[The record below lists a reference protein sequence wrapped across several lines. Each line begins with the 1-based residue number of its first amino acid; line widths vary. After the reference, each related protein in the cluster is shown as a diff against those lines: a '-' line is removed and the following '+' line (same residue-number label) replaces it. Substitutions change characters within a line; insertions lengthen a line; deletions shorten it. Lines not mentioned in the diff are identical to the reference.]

1 MNQMLFVLCLSLL
14 AFGAVNSCLSLAV
27 VLGVRWL
34 RFAGPPRTQALR
46 YLLLRAFPGTASAL
60 FVITLYLPVVCRHEP
75 GSVEERA
82 SVAMFVLAIVA
93 ASILTGAA
101 MRGLRSIRATQRVVR
116 SWTRGARTI
125 EFAELPIPAF
135 VIEAQFPVVAIVGI
149 FRQRLFIA
157 RQVLEHCSPEELRAV
172 VAHERAHL
180 RHRDNLLRLLLQCFP
195 DLLGMTPTAARLEQ
209 AWTRASEE
217 RADDEVMRAGWDLE
231 LASALCKV
239 ARLARGGL
247 QLPVMAL
254 YHGADV
260 AHRVNRLLQS
270 KTRPISVRSCAS
282 LDWLGFALLIA
293 ALLIGASI
301 ELPRL
306 HAVTETAVRFL
317 Q

>member
-1 MNQMLFVLCLSLL
+1 MNQSLFVLCLSLL
-14 AFGAVNSCLSLAV
+14 AFGAINFCLSLAV
-27 VLGVRWL
+27 GLGVRWL
-34 RFAGPPRTQALR
+34 RFAGPPRAQALR
-46 YLLLRAFPGTASAL
+46 YLLLRAFPGTASVL
-60 FVITLYLPVVCRHEP
+60 FVVTLYLPVVCRHEP
-75 GSVEERA
+75 GSVEEGA
-82 SVAMFVLAIVA
+82 SVAMYVLATVA
-93 ASILTGAA
+93 ASIRIAAA
-101 MRGLRSIRATQRVVR
+101 MRGLRSIRATQRLVR
-116 SWTRGARTI
+116 SWTPGARTI
-125 EFAELPIPAF
+125 DLAELPIPAF
-135 VIEAQFPVVAIVGI
+135 VIEAPFPVVAIVGI
-149 FRQRLFIA
+149 FHQRLFIA
-157 RQVLEHCSPEELRAV
+157 RQVLEHCSAEELRAV

-195 DLLGMTPTAARLEQ
+195 DLLGMTPMAARLER

-217 RADDEVMRAGWDLE
+217 RADDEVIRAGWDLE

-270 KTRPISVRSCAS
+270 KMRPISVTSGASFEWSC
-282 LDWLGFALLIA
+282 FALLIT
-293 ALLIGASI
+293 ALLIGSSI

>member
-14 AFGAVNSCLSLAV
+14 AFGVVNFCLSLAV
-27 VLGVRWL
+27 GLALRWL
-34 RFAGPPRTQALR
+34 RFAGPPRARALR
-46 YLLLRAFPGTASAL
+46 YLLLRAFPGTASLL
-60 FVITLYLPVVCRHEP
+60 FVITLYLPIVCRHEP

-82 SVAMFVLAIVA
+82 SIAMYVLATVA
-93 ASILTGAA
+93 ASILIGAA
-101 MRGLRSIRATQRVVR
+101 LRGLRSIRATQHLVR
-116 SWTRGARTI
+116 SWTPGARTI
-125 EFAELPIPAF
+125 DIAELPIPAF
-135 VIEAQFPVVAIVGI
+135 VIETQFPVVAIVGI

-157 RQVLEHCSPEELRAV
+157 RQVLEHCSAAELRAV
-172 VAHERAHL
+172 VAHECAHL
-180 RHRDNLLRLLLQCFP
+180 RHRDNLLRMLLQCFP
-195 DLLGMTPTAARLEQ
+195 DLLGMTPMAARLER

-270 KTRPISVRSCAS
+270 KVRPISVRSYAS
-282 LDWLGFALLIA
+282 LDWLGFTVFIA
-293 ALLIGASI
+293 ALLMAASI

-306 HAVTETAVRFL
+306 HAVTETVVRLL

>member
-14 AFGAVNSCLSLAV
+14 AFGAVNFCSSLAI
-27 VLGVRWL
+27 VLGVHWL
-34 RFAGPPRTQALR
+34 RFAGPPRAQALR
-46 YLLLRAFPGTASAL
+46 CLLLRAFPATASVL
-60 FVITLYLPVVCRHEP
+60 FVIALYLPIVCRQEP
-75 GSVEERA
+75 GSVAERA
-82 SVAMFVLAIVA
+82 SVAMCVLATFA
-93 ASILTGAA
+93 ASILIGAA
-101 MRGLRSIRATQRVVR
+101 MRGLRSIRATQRVTR
-116 SWTRGARTI
+116 SWTPGARTI
-125 EFAELPIPAF
+125 DIAELSIPAF

-149 FRQRLFIA
+149 FHQRLFIA
-157 RQVLEHCSPEELRAV
+157 RQVLEQCSTAELRAV

-180 RHRDNLLRLLLQCFP
+180 QHRDNLLRLLLRCFP
-195 DLLGMTPTAARLEQ
+195 DLLSITPIAARLER

-217 RADDEVMRAGWDLE
+217 RADDEVAREGLGLE

-239 ARLARGGL
+239 ARLARGSL

-260 AHRVNRLLQS
+260 AHRANRLLQP
-270 KTRPISVRSCAS
+270 KIRTTSVQSRATP
-282 LDWLGFALLIA
+282 DWLGFAFLIV
-293 ALLIGASI
+293 ALLIGSAT

>member
-1 MNQMLFVLCLSLL
+1 MNQILFVLCLSLL
-14 AFGAVNSCLSLAV
+14 AFGAVNFCSSLAV
-27 VLGVRWL
+27 VLAVRWL
-34 RFAGPPRTQALR
+34 RFAGPPRAQALR
-46 YLLLRAFPGTASAL
+46 YLLLRAFPGTASVL
-60 FVITLYLPVVCRHEP
+60 FVITLYLPVVCRQEP

-82 SVAMFVLAIVA
+82 SVAMCVLATVA
-93 ASILTGAA
+93 ASILIGAA
-101 MRGLRSIRATQRVVR
+101 MRGLRSVRATQRVVR
-116 SWTRGARTI
+116 SWTPGARTI
-125 EFAELPIPAF
+125 DFAELSIPAF

-149 FRQRLFIA
+149 FHQRLFIA
-157 RQVLEHCSPEELRAV
+157 RQVLEHCSTEELRAV

-180 RHRDNLLRLLLQCFP
+180 QHRDNLLRLLLCCFP
-195 DLLGMTPTAARLEQ
+195 DLLSITPVAARLEQ

-217 RADDEVMRAGWDLE
+217 RADDEAAQAGLGLE

-239 ARLARGGL
+239 ARLARGSF

-260 AHRVNRLLQS
+260 AHRANRLLWPKIRS
-270 KTRPISVRSCAS
+270 TSVKSCS
-282 LDWLGFALLIA
+282 TPDWLAFALLMA

-317 Q
+317 H

>member
-14 AFGAVNSCLSLAV
+14 AFGAVNFCSSLAV

-34 RFAGPPRTQALR
+34 RFAGPPRAQALK
-46 YLLLRAFPGTASAL
+46 YILLRAFPGTASVL
-60 FVITLYLPVVCRHEP
+60 FVVALYLPVVCRHEP

-82 SVAMFVLAIVA
+82 SLAMCVLATLA
-93 ASILTGAA
+93 ASILIGAA
-101 MRGLRSIRATQRVVR
+101 IRALRSIWATQRVVR
-116 SWTRGARTI
+116 SWTREARTI
-125 EFAELPIPAF
+125 DFAELSIPAF
-135 VIEAQFPVVAIVGI
+135 VIEAKFPVVAIVGI
-149 FRQRLFIA
+149 FHQRLFIA
-157 RQVLEHCSPEELRAV
+157 RQVLEHCSTEELRAV

-180 RHRDNLLRLLLQCFP
+180 QHRDNFLRLLLLCFP
-195 DLLGMTPTAARLEQ
+195 DLLSITPIAARLER
-209 AWTRASEE
+209 AWTQASEE
-217 RADDEVMRAGWDLE
+217 RADDEAARAGLGLE

-239 ARLARGGL
+239 ARLARGSL

-260 AHRVNRLLQS
+260 AHRANRLLQP
-270 KTRPISVRSCAS
+270 TIRSTSAKSCSMAT
-282 LDWLGFALLIA
+282 WLGFALLIA
-293 ALLIGASI
+293 AILIAASI

>member
-14 AFGAVNSCLSLAV
+14 AFGAVNFCLSLA
-27 VLGVRWL
+27 LGLGMRWL
-34 RFAGPPRTQALR
+34 RFAGPPRARALR
-46 YLLLRAFPGTASAL
+46 YLLLRAFPGTASML

-75 GSVEERA
+75 GGIEERA
-82 SVAMFVLAIVA
+82 SAAMFVLASVA
-93 ASILTGAA
+93 ALILMGAVL
-101 MRGLRSIRATQRVVR
+101 RGLRSIRATQRVVR
-116 SWTRGARTI
+116 SWAPGARTI
-125 EFAELPIPAF
+125 DFAELPIPAF

-172 VAHERAHL
+172 VAHERAHV

-195 DLLGMTPTAARLEQ
+195 DVLGMTPIAARLER
-209 AWTRASEE
+209 AWTQASEE
-217 RADDEVMRAGWDLE
+217 RADDEVMRAGWHLE

-270 KTRPISVRSCAS
+270 RMRPISVRSWAS
-282 LDWLGFALLIA
+282 LDWLCFALLIA
-293 ALLIGASI
+293 ALLIGASA

-306 HAVTETAVRFL
+306 HAFTETTVRFL